1 MLRRF
6 CAFAALLASLLL
18 APAAAQ
24 AAVTHA
30 ASTSASGNGSAAGS
44 LTVPAG
50 GNRYLVV
57 GVSTLESAVVQSV
70 TYGAQVLTREHA
82 SAKDSSRAEVW
93 VLKAPNAGTANVTA
107 TVTGGAPVVVGAS
120 AFTGVDQTLPLIAST
135 SINAANGSNSAS
147 LVLNQNVEADGMF
160 GVIAVNDA
168 DNITGIRTTGSVDTV
183 VADLRWT
190 GRQGSVLS
198 AGATRRGWTGLNFS
212 INAGIGFYWNR
223 IDPSHLMPYSYV
235 LTGLR
240 QATTPEPQPNRA
252 PTADAGGPYA
262 IDEGSTLTLHGSGTD
277 ADDDALTY
285 AWDVDGDGDFDDA
298 VGATPTLTVA
308 KLRTFGL
315 DDGPATASVRVRVS
329 DGAAATTSAAAAV
342 TVRNVAPTANVVG
355 GRALDEG
362 ERGQVRVVEQSDPV
376 DTTFTYDYDFGD
388 DGTWDVTGSSSPTV
402 DVPAALTADGPVDLL
417 VVRARIRDEDGGS
430 NDYVTGFGVRNV
442 APTAKVAD
450 VSVDEG
456 SAATLRVT
464 DVVDVPADLPGVR
477 YAYDLD
483 DDGTFEITGSA
494 SSEVALPDATTA
506 DGPDA
511 HTVRVRVSD
520 KDGGSNTYTARIT
533 VRGVAPTAA
542 LPDVGPIDEGT
553 VAQVRFTDVADASPV
568 DTAAGVRF
576 RYDFDDDG
584 AWDVGGAGY
593 FGAVTSATATVPAAL
608 TADGDKDLTVRAG
621 VIDKNG
627 AASEYELTIKVRNA
641 APTAKLTGATVDE
654 GRPATVMFSDAD
666 DVAADEAAGFG
677 YEFDLDDD
685 GTFEVKGTD
694 PTATVKRTD
703 GPATLPV
710 KAAIVDKDGGRRE
723 YTAEVVVRNVAPTLT
738 VTGADTATTGQAV
751 ALTLAGADAGGDAL
765 SGTVDW
771 GDGTSDAY
779 AATAAHTYAAA
790 GAYTV
795 TVTLRDKDGAQ
806 TTATH
811 AITVAAPLAPPAAPA
826 PTPAP
831 AAGGGVLGAEATSLE
846 LSAVRVTPR
855 CIRAAGLR
863 AVATA
868 AKTIK
873 VQFRTSADADVMFR
887 LTRQDGKRGASKCP
901 PATGVAQRGGR
912 KVPGVYSPFSRRAV
926 QAKRGLNTVTL
937 AATTGTGKALAPGT
951 YLLTI
956 TAGDVTART
965 KVWVLAQ

>member
-568 DTAAGVRF
+568 DTAAG
-576 RYDFDDDG
+576 
-584 AWDVGGAGY
+584 
-593 FGAVTSATATVPAAL
+593 
-608 TADGDKDLTVRAG
+608 
-621 VIDKNG
+621 
-627 AASEYELTIKVRNA
+627 
-641 APTAKLTGATVDE
+641 
-654 GRPATVMFSDAD
+654 
-666 DVAADEAAGFG
+666 FG

-723 YTAEVVVRNVAPTLT
+723 YTADVVVRNVAPTLT